1 MAPTNLRD
9 RLARIPDLDAD
20 VAFRNLGG
28 KLASL
33 DRVMRT
39 FALTY
44 GDGLPALIANNHESV
59 ESVARSRSICHSL
72 RGASTALGAGRVG
85 AMALALECELR
96 DSPPNSGERAMR
108 RELHEAVLTLV
119 GHVTLAINSRDVSEL
134 LWPMSVS

>member
-1 MAPTNLRD
+1 MVRAADQWGLTAVANKFNMHGGRAMVLRAQ
-9 RLARIPDLDAD
+9 R
-20 VAFRNLGG
+20 
-28 KLASL
+28 
-33 DRVMRT
+33 
-39 FALTY
+39 
-44 GDGLPALIANNHESV
+44 
-59 ESVARSRSICHSL
+59 L